1 MGLSRVGRR
10 GQTLFPLEAK
20 PSVLVVI
27 NEALDLLK
35 SALVFK
41 RQFARPAVAVMK
53 FSPPCYYDSFFFFCL
68 LVHQDQGAGIRSQ
81 VLPVRQRCLI
91 MTQQFVTAY
100 SHFKTRCF
108 Y

>member
-53 FSPPCYYDSFFFFCL
+53 FSPPCYYDSFFFSS
-68 LVHQDQGAGIRSQ
+68 VSSSIRIRGQ
-81 VLPVRQRCLI
+81 VSGHKSCQ
-91 MTQQFVTAY
+91 
-100 SHFKTRCF
+100 
-108 Y
+108 